1 MNFVHFSAQNTSV
14 KVEISNQVKCHTA
27 QRSEARGGRA
37 GPEAGRKM
45 SQPSLKSQSPSAR
58 EVEGLPWGAGGS
70 APLQGSQELLLAGRG
85 PGEGVEDVPP
95 AGPAAGPKRWPLAS
109 QRCTTGAARA
119 RDPPRLPGQEGAGGS
134 FLSSLSPPRLSVTRS
149 PQSAPREAAA
159 PRAVG
164 FCPGQRYS

>member
-45 SQPSLKSQSPSAR
+45 SRPSLKPQSTRAR
-58 EVEGLPWGAGGS
+58 EVEGRPWGAGGS

-85 PGEGVEDVPP
+85 PGEGVGKMCHQRVLPRAPSVGRRP
-95 AGPAAGPKRWPLAS
+95 ANALRGALLGPATLPAS
-109 QRCTTGAARA
+109 RA
-119 RDPPRLPGQEGAGGS
+119 RKGLAA
-134 FLSSLSPPRLSVTRS
+134 LSCLVSPPR
-149 PQSAPREAAA
+149 
-159 PRAVG
+159 G
-164 FCPGQRYS
+164 FL